1 MKLLLLI
8 LSVGLSS
15 TILGDHHHSTPK
27 VFEAY
32 FSKVK
37 PGKIARFQEIVKS
50 FWFPT
55 DQAVQRLAIPIELTT
70 GYWDHVV
77 LFHRTEGLD
86 KLNHTDSVSLKWME
100 TANKR
105 LGESK
110 RAALD
115 EEFQSLIVDS
125 KTQLFTIVGELPSL
139 TPRYYNLNGQY
150 TPVYAYFTKFKH
162 ASNKKAF
169 SLMDDVVQMSG
180 ETPVVFRAISGEI
193 DQISIWNV
201 NDSFTRVTEGPS
213 YEMREFMESSLGE
226 DFFGL
231 VEDLGLEI
239 GAIRWRP
246 WKGIDLYET
255 NIQPTQMRSHQVNL

>member
-8 LSVGLSS
+8 LSVALSS

-37 PGKIARFQEIVKS
+37 PGKIARFQEVVKS

-125 KTQLFTIVGELPSL
+125 KTQLFTIVGELPPL

-162 ASNKKAF
+162 ASNEKAF

-180 ETPVVFRAISGEI
+180 ETPVVFRAISGDI
-193 DQISIWNV
+193 DQISIWTV
-201 NDSFTRVTEGPS
+201 NDSFARVTEGPS
-213 YEMREFMESSLGE
+213 YEMKEFMESSLGE

-239 GAIRWRP
+239 GSIRWRP
-246 WKGIDLYET
+246 WK
-255 NIQPTQMRSHQVNL
+255 

>member
-8 LSVGLSS
+8 LSVALSS

-110 RAALD
+110 RAALE

-125 KTQLFTIVGELPSL
+125 KTQLFTIVGELPPL

-162 ASNKKAF
+162 ASNEKAF

-180 ETPVVFRAISGEI
+180 ETPVVFRAISGDI
-193 DQISIWNV
+193 DQISIWPV
-201 NDSFTRVTEGPS
+201 NDSFARVTEGPS
-213 YEMREFMESSLGE
+213 YEMKEFMESSLGE

-239 GAIRWRP
+239 GSIRWKP
-246 WKGIDLYET
+246 WK
-255 NIQPTQMRSHQVNL
+255 

>member
-1 MKLLLLI
+1 MKILLLI
-8 LSVGLSS
+8 LSVALSS

-37 PGKIARFQEIVKS
+37 PGKIARFQEIIKS

-201 NDSFTRVTEGPS
+201 NDGFTRVTEGPS

-239 GAIRWRP
+239 GSIRWRP
-246 WKGIDLYET
+246 WK
-255 NIQPTQMRSHQVNL
+255 

>member
-201 NDSFTRVTEGPS
+201 NDGFTRVTEGPS

-239 GAIRWRP
+239 GSIRWRP
-246 WKGIDLYET
+246 WK
-255 NIQPTQMRSHQVNL
+255 

>member
-1 MKLLLLI
+1 MKILLLI
-8 LSVGLSS
+8 LSVALSS

-37 PGKIARFQEIVKS
+37 PGKIARFQEIIKS

-201 NDSFTRVTEGPS
+201 NDGFTRVTEGPS
-213 YEMREFMESSLGE
+213 YEMKEFMESSLGE

-239 GAIRWRP
+239 GSIRWRP
-246 WKGIDLYET
+246 WK
-255 NIQPTQMRSHQVNL
+255 

>member
-201 NDSFTRVTEGPS
+201 NDGFTRVTEGPS
-213 YEMREFMESSLGE
+213 YEMKEFMESSLGE

-239 GAIRWRP
+239 GSIRWRP
-246 WKGIDLYET
+246 WK
-255 NIQPTQMRSHQVNL
+255 

>member
-1 MKLLLLI
+1 MKLLLSI
-8 LSVGLSS
+8 LSVALSS
-15 TILGDHHHSTPK
+15 TILVDHDDSSPK

-32 FSKVK
+32 YSKVK

-125 KTQLFTIVGELPSL
+125 KTQLFTIVGELPPL

-162 ASNKKAF
+162 ASNEKAF

-180 ETPVVFRAISGEI
+180 ETPVVFRAISGDI
-193 DQISIWNV
+193 DQISIWTV
-201 NDSFTRVTEGPS
+201 NDSFARVTEGPS
-213 YEMREFMESSLGE
+213 YEMKEFMESSLGE

-239 GAIRWRP
+239 GSIRWRP
-246 WKGIDLYET
+246 WK
-255 NIQPTQMRSHQVNL
+255 

>member
-8 LSVGLSS
+8 LSVALSS

-125 KTQLFTIVGELPSL
+125 KTQLFTIVGELPPL

-162 ASNKKAF
+162 ASNEKAF

-180 ETPVVFRAISGEI
+180 ETPVVFRAISGDI
-193 DQISIWNV
+193 DQISIWTV
-201 NDSFTRVTEGPS
+201 NDSFARVTEGPS
-213 YEMREFMESSLGE
+213 YEMKEFMESSLGE

-239 GAIRWRP
+239 VSIRWRP
-246 WKGIDLYET
+246 
-255 NIQPTQMRSHQVNL
+255 

>member
-8 LSVGLSS
+8 LSLALSS

-125 KTQLFTIVGELPSL
+125 KTQLFTIVGELPPL

-162 ASNKKAF
+162 ASNEKAF

-180 ETPVVFRAISGEI
+180 ETPVVFRAISVDI
-193 DQISIWNV
+193 DQISIWTV
-201 NDSFTRVTEGPS
+201 NDSFARVTEGPS
-213 YEMREFMESSLGE
+213 YEMKEFMESSLGE

-239 GAIRWRP
+239 GSIRWRP
-246 WKGIDLYET
+246 WK
-255 NIQPTQMRSHQVNL
+255 

>member
-1 MKLLLLI
+1 MKILLLI
-8 LSVGLSS
+8 LSVALSS

-201 NDSFTRVTEGPS
+201 NDGFTRVTEGPS
-213 YEMREFMESSLGE
+213 YEMKEFMESSLGE

-239 GAIRWRP
+239 GSIRWRP
-246 WKGIDLYET
+246 WK
-255 NIQPTQMRSHQVNL
+255 

>member
-1 MKLLLLI
+1 MKILLLI
-8 LSVGLSS
+8 LSVALSS

-201 NDSFTRVTEGPS
+201 NDGFTRVTEGPS

-239 GAIRWRP
+239 GSIRWRP
-246 WKGIDLYET
+246 WK
-255 NIQPTQMRSHQVNL
+255 

>member
-1 MKLLLLI
+1 MKLLLSI
-8 LSVGLSS
+8 LSVALSS
-15 TILGDHHHSTPK
+15 TILVDHDDSSPK

-32 FSKVK
+32 YSKVK

-110 RAALD
+110 RAALE

-125 KTQLFTIVGELPSL
+125 KTQLFTIVGELPPL

-162 ASNKKAF
+162 ASNEKAF

-180 ETPVVFRAISGEI
+180 ETPVVFRAISGDI
-193 DQISIWNV
+193 DQISIWPV
-201 NDSFTRVTEGPS
+201 NDSFARVTEGPS
-213 YEMREFMESSLGE
+213 YEMKEFMESSLGE

-239 GAIRWRP
+239 GSIRWKP
-246 WKGIDLYET
+246 WK
-255 NIQPTQMRSHQVNL
+255 

>member
-8 LSVGLSS
+8 LSVALSS

-37 PGKIARFQEIVKS
+37 PGKIARFQEIIKS

-125 KTQLFTIVGELPSL
+125 KTQLFTIVGELPPL

-162 ASNKKAF
+162 ASNEKAF

-180 ETPVVFRAISGEI
+180 ETPVVFRAISGDI
-193 DQISIWNV
+193 DQISIWTV
-201 NDSFTRVTEGPS
+201 NDSFARVTEGPS
-213 YEMREFMESSLGE
+213 YEMKEFMESSLGE

-239 GAIRWRP
+239 GSIRWRP
-246 WKGIDLYET
+246 WK
-255 NIQPTQMRSHQVNL
+255 

>member
-37 PGKIARFQEIVKS
+37 PGKIARFQEIIKS

-201 NDSFTRVTEGPS
+201 NDGFTRVTEGPS
-213 YEMREFMESSLGE
+213 YEMKEFMESSLGE

-239 GAIRWRP
+239 GSIRWRP
-246 WKGIDLYET
+246 WK
-255 NIQPTQMRSHQVNL
+255 

>member
-1 MKLLLLI
+1 M
-8 LSVGLSS
+8 
-15 TILGDHHHSTPK
+15 
-27 VFEAY
+27 
-32 FSKVK
+32 
-37 PGKIARFQEIVKS
+37 
-50 FWFPT
+50 
-55 DQAVQRLAIPIELTT
+55 
-70 GYWDHVV
+70 V

-86 KLNHTDSVSLKWME
+86 KLNHTDSVSLKWIE
-100 TANKR
+100 SANNR

-115 EEFQSLIVDS
+115 EEFQSLIVDY
-125 KTQLFTIVGELPSL
+125 KTQLFAIVGELPPL
-139 TPRYYNLNGQY
+139 TPRYYKLNGQY

-162 ASNKKAF
+162 ASNEKAF

-201 NDSFTRVTEGPS
+201 NDGFTRVTEGPS

-239 GAIRWRP
+239 GSIRWRP
-246 WKGIDLYET
+246 WK
-255 NIQPTQMRSHQVNL
+255 

>member
-37 PGKIARFQEIVKS
+37 PGKIARFQEIIKS

-169 SLMDDVVQMSG
+169 SLMDDVVQMSR

-201 NDSFTRVTEGPS
+201 NDGFTRVTEGPS

-239 GAIRWRP
+239 GSIRWRP
-246 WKGIDLYET
+246 WK
-255 NIQPTQMRSHQVNL
+255 

>member
-1 MKLLLLI
+1 MKLLLSI
-8 LSVGLSS
+8 LSVALSS
-15 TILGDHHHSTPK
+15 TILGDHNDSSPK

-125 KTQLFTIVGELPSL
+125 KTQLFTIVGELPPL

-162 ASNKKAF
+162 ASNEKAF

-180 ETPVVFRAISGEI
+180 ETPVVFRAISGDI
-193 DQISIWNV
+193 DQISIWTV
-201 NDSFTRVTEGPS
+201 NDSFARVTEGPS
-213 YEMREFMESSLGE
+213 YEMKEFMESSLGE

-239 GAIRWRP
+239 GSIRWRP
-246 WKGIDLYET
+246 WK
-255 NIQPTQMRSHQVNL
+255 

>member
-37 PGKIARFQEIVKS
+37 PGKIARFQEIIKS

-201 NDSFTRVTEGPS
+201 NDGFTRVTEGPS

-239 GAIRWRP
+239 GSIRWRP
-246 WKGIDLYET
+246 WK
-255 NIQPTQMRSHQVNL
+255 

>member
-201 NDSFTRVTEGPS
+201 NDGFTRVTEGPS
-213 YEMREFMESSLGE
+213 YEMKEFMESSLGE

-231 VEDLGLEI
+231 VDDLGLEI
-239 GAIRWRP
+239 GSIRWRP
-246 WKGIDLYET
+246 WK
-255 NIQPTQMRSHQVNL
+255 

>member
-37 PGKIARFQEIVKS
+37 PGKIARFQEIIKS

-201 NDSFTRVTEGPS
+201 NDGFTRVTEGPS
-213 YEMREFMESSLGE
+213 YEMKEFMESSLGE
-226 DFFGL
+226 EFFGL

-239 GAIRWRP
+239 GSIRWRP
-246 WKGIDLYET
+246 WK
-255 NIQPTQMRSHQVNL
+255 

>member
-8 LSVGLSS
+8 LLVGLSS

-37 PGKIARFQEIVKS
+37 PGKIVRFQEIIKS

-201 NDSFTRVTEGPS
+201 NDGFTRVTEGPS
-213 YEMREFMESSLGE
+213 YEMKEFMESSLGE

-239 GAIRWRP
+239 GSIRWRP
-246 WKGIDLYET
+246 WK
-255 NIQPTQMRSHQVNL
+255 

>member
-1 MKLLLLI
+1 MKLMKLMLFVFS
-8 LSVGLSS
+8 LSLSS
-15 TILGDHHHSTPK
+15 SLLGDQHHAAGPK

-50 FWFPT
+50 SWFPT
-55 DQAVQRLAIPIELTT
+55 DQAVQRLAVPIELTT

-77 LFHRTEGLD
+77 LFHRTEGFD

-100 TANKR
+100 SANKR

-115 EEFQSLIVDS
+115 EEFQNLIVDS
-125 KTQLFTIVGELPSL
+125 KTQLFTIVGDLPQL
-139 TPRYYNLNGQY
+139 TARYYNLNGKH

-162 ASNKKAF
+162 ASNENAF
-169 SLMDDVVQMSG
+169 KLMDEVVQMSG
-180 ETPVVFRAISGEI
+180 EKPVVFRAISGDI
-193 DQISIWNV
+193 DQISIWTV
-201 NDSFTRVTEGPS
+201 NDGFSRVTKGPS
-213 YEMREFMESSLGE
+213 YEMKEFMESPLGE
-226 DFFGL
+226 SFYGL

-239 GAIRWRP
+239 GSIRWKP
-246 WKGIDLYET
+246 WK
-255 NIQPTQMRSHQVNL
+255 